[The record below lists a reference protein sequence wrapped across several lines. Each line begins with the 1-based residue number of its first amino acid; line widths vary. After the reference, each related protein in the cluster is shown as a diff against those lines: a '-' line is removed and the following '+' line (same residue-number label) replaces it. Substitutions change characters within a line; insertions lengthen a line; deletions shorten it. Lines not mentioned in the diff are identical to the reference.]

1 MFRSLKSSGVK
12 NANIEVGTKIRVIP
26 ACLHLLTVKD
36 KFSDD
41 LHIYPITEKRIL
53 LNLHVLKFYPSILD
67 F

>member
-1 MFRSLKSSGVK
+1 MLCLDHLKAVVLE
-12 NANIEVGTKIRVIP
+12 NANIEVGTEIRVIS

-53 LNLHVLKFYPSILD
+53 LN
-67 F
+67 

>member
-1 MFRSLKSSGVK
+1 MLCLKAVVLE
-12 NANIEVGTKIRVIP
+12 NANIEVGTRIRVIS

-41 LHIYPITEKRIL
+41 LHIYPITKKRIL